1 MATATA
7 AQMPGGPEPG
17 RPYAAVLRKSEPS
30 DPARFRV
37 LSRTAAGRTEL
48 PARLG
53 HQRGGC
59 NVAIMKPLTG
69 TTTDQAPADPAATD
83 DMLATQP
90 IGYWS
95 GLAHAAVTRHLRD
108 AMARI
113 DVTQPQYWVLNRV
126 KGGPA
131 APSREE
137 VVTQLTPL
145 ADGQHEIARVVDQLL
160 HRNWLRT
167 DTGQHLHL
175 TDAGEAARMRLRDL
189 VTELRA
195 VVHEGISD
203 EEYVAALKVLRRM
216 ITNVEDDASS

>member
-1 MATATA
+1 M
-7 AQMPGGPEPG
+7 
-17 RPYAAVLRKSEPS
+17 R
-30 DPARFRV
+30 
-37 LSRTAAGRTEL
+37 
-48 PARLG
+48 
-53 HQRGGC
+53 
-59 NVAIMKPLTG
+59 PLTD

-90 IGYWS
+90 VGYWS

-126 KGGPA
+126 NGPA

-137 VVTQLTPL
+137 VVIQLTPL
-145 ADGQHEIARVVDQLL
+145 ADGPHEIARVIDQLF
-160 HRNWLRT
+160 HRGWLQV
-167 DTGQHLHL
+167 DAGQRLQL
-175 TDAGEAARMRLRDL
+175 TDAGEAARVRLREL

-216 ITNVEDDASS
+216 VANVEEDGDS

>member
-1 MATATA
+1 M
-7 AQMPGGPEPG
+7 
-17 RPYAAVLRKSEPS
+17 R
-30 DPARFRV
+30 
-37 LSRTAAGRTEL
+37 
-48 PARLG
+48 
-53 HQRGGC
+53 
-59 NVAIMKPLTG
+59 PLTD

-90 IGYWS
+90 VGYWS

-126 KGGPA
+126 NGGSE

-137 VVTQLTPL
+137 VVSQLTPL
-145 ADGQHEIARVVDQLL
+145 ADGPHEIARVIDQLF
-160 HRNWLRT
+160 HRGWLRI
-167 DTGQHLHL
+167 DAGQRLEL
-175 TDAGEAARMRLRDL
+175 TDAGEAARVRLREL
-189 VTELRA
+189 ATEVRA

-216 ITNVEDDASS
+216 VANVEDTGDS